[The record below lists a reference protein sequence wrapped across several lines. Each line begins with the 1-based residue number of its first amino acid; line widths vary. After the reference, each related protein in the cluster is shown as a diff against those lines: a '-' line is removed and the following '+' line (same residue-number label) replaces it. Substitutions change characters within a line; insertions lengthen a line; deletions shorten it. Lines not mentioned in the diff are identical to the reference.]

1 MSSIPN
7 LLSLG
12 DIADIRSGYTFREGV
27 DEVSSNSQADAH
39 VVQIK
44 DVRNIWER
52 TNTPLIQAQQLP
64 LIRWEGSNKAFA
76 SPSSVLLPARGAK
89 GGYFRASYLSSDQQ
103 GQLPVVVS
111 SQLLIITTKQG
122 VLPEFLCWSL
132 NRPAM
137 QYWLSEGAG
146 SQGTNIVML
155 NTKVAKELK
164 LEIPTLATQ
173 EKILYLN
180 KLWEQE
186 QQLTQALL
194 KNRETMLQGMFQ
206 NLLKEKKQ

>member
-1 MSSIPN
+1 
-7 LLSLG
+7 
-12 DIADIRSGYTFREGV
+12 
-27 DEVSSNSQADAH
+27 
-39 VVQIK
+39 
-44 DVRNIWER
+44 
-52 TNTPLIQAQQLP
+52 
-64 LIRWEGSNKAFA
+64 
-76 SPSSVLLPARGAK
+76 
-89 GGYFRASYLSSDQQ
+89 
-103 GQLPVVVS
+103 
-111 SQLLIITTKQG
+111 
-122 VLPEFLCWSL
+122 
-132 NRPAM
+132 M

-173 EKILYLN
+173 EKILHLN

>member
-1 MSSIPN
+1 
-7 LLSLG
+7 
-12 DIADIRSGYTFREGV
+12 
-27 DEVSSNSQADAH
+27 
-39 VVQIK
+39 
-44 DVRNIWER
+44 
-52 TNTPLIQAQQLP
+52 
-64 LIRWEGSNKAFA
+64 
-76 SPSSVLLPARGAK
+76 
-89 GGYFRASYLSSDQQ
+89 
-103 GQLPVVVS
+103 
-111 SQLLIITTKQG
+111 
-122 VLPEFLCWSL
+122 
-132 NRPAM
+132 M

>member
-7 LLSLG
+7 LVSLG
-12 DIADIRSGYTFREGV
+12 DIADIRTGYTFREGV
-27 DEVSSNSQADAH
+27 NEVPLNSQADAH

-44 DVRNIWER
+44 DVRNTWEI

-76 SPSSVLLPARGAK
+76 SPGSVLLPARGAK

-137 QYWLSEGAG
+137 QYWLSKGAG